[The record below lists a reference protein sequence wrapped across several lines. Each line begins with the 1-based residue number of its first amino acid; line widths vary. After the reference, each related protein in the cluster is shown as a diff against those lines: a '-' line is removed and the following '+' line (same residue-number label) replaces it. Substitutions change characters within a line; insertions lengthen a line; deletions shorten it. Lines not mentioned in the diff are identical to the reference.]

1 MPTSLTAFFLQVP
14 PYLAEGGGYESR
26 TTTPEPVCAE
36 TMLEEQ
42 IDADVDWLRVIRLM
56 EKHALSRS
64 DAVQVVQGHLC
75 LDTILHRRRRRI
87 HLNENRNRSMFD
99 KAVKDGRPR
108 VFAMHGK
115 GILIARV
122 KAVRPYEVD
131 VLPLGADLKP
141 CGEKE
146 TIHKL
151 DFKFGCYFD
160 HAPRIQSSLKMVLG
174 ADKARRPSPKP
185 QDRYPISDK
194 KLFGWIDAKCPI
206 RVKTLEGELVNCT
219 LAWIGRW
226 EIGLSV
232 AGVELVLLRHALANI
247 QGTRWDSSKAV

>member
-1 MPTSLTAFFLQVP
+1 MRAHLT
-14 PYLAEGGGYESR
+14 EGDVYESR
-26 TTTPEPVCAE
+26 TTPPEPMRSE
-36 TMLEEQ
+36 NMLEEQ
-42 IDADVDWLRVIRLM
+42 IEAGVDWLRVLRLM
-56 EKHALSRS
+56 DKHALCRS

-75 LDTILHRRRRRI
+75 LDTILHRRRRRT
-87 HLNENRNRSMFD
+87 HLDQNRTRSMFD
-99 KAVKDGRPR
+99 KAVRDGRPR

-141 CGEKE
+141 FGELK
-146 TIHKL
+146 TVHKL

-160 HAPRIQSSLKMVLG
+160 HAPRIQASLKMCLG
-174 ADKARRPSPKP
+174 ADRTQRPSPKP

-219 LAWIGRW
+219 LSWIGRW
-226 EIGLSV
+226 EIGLDV

-247 QGTRWDSSKAV
+247 QGTRWDSSKVV